1 MVIAG
6 IGVDHDQLVESV
18 QRHFVD
24 TAPAWRTDTRVL
36 SDQSVA
42 QYTGGLETLEKDMSN
57 VSLGPTPMPEL
68 GHLVIGLESVGHHHE
83 DFIPFCVLNMMM
95 GGGGSFSAGGPGKGM
110 YTRLYTRVLNRHHW
124 MYSATAYNHAYND
137 SGIFCII
144 AACHPQQLQELT
156 QVLLREFVAIT
167 GDITEEE
174 LQRAKTQLKS
184 MLLMNLESRPVI
196 FEDCARQVLSVGH
209 RRRPE
214 HFISLIDKVSRDDLN
229 RIGRKMLDTK
239 AAVAAI
245 GSLKKLPSYSDIEI
259 GLLDKD
265 GSLPSRRKFK
275 LFQ

>member
-1 MVIAG
+1 
-6 IGVDHDQLVESV
+6 
-18 QRHFVD
+18 VD
-24 TAPAWRTDTRVL
+24 TAPSWRADSRVV

-42 QYTGGLETLEKDMSN
+42 QYTGGLDTLEKDMSN

-110 YTRLYTRVLNRHHW
+110 YTRLYTRVLNRYHW

-144 AACHPQQLQELT
+144 ASCHPQQLQELT

-214 HFISLIDKVSRDDLN
+214 HFISLIDKVSRDDIN

-275 LFQ
+275 LFH